1 MRGQN
6 RDEETGRAGAEV
18 RTRGSATAVNAHAA
32 GIHLLQQAAGNHS
45 VAWLLG
51 AGATPVVQR
60 CGAERCGD
68 ECAGHDGVGT
78 VRDAPAVQREGDA
91 GAPDAGPS
99 DAGKPAADAGAG
111 GSSIIYLTVRD
122 PSIGL
127 GGQVVPDLAALK
139 ARIKARQQA
148 GDWTLVIAIHGS
160 LNRLAAQAP
169 PDFSKDA
176 VYYGEPEI
184 KGLFGGDPDFVK
196 WRDAFGPRKVVLL
209 GCQVGA
215 TFEQVVADNL
225 SRGGSGLR
233 AQGLGEHCKPITSTQ
248 IVSWGETGKEKPV
261 KTRADYSHYS
271 DADKAG
277 IVDEL
282 RKLNEKWGYLGMP
295 PVSNGD
301 LLRFYFDEEPKG
313 AWALVEVH
321 KDVNGTL
328 TPLGVPYWNRMAN
341 STFLQSCSM
350 GVGTLRPRATP

>member
-6 RDEETGRAGAEV
+6 RDEEAGRAGAEL
-18 RTRGSATAVNAHAA
+18 RTRGSSTAAGAHAA
-32 GIHLLQQAAGNHS
+32 GIHLLQRAAGNQS

-51 AGATPVVQR
+51 AGATPVAQR
-60 CGAERCGD
+60 CGGGGCCD
-68 ECAGHDGVGT
+68 ECAGLDGTGEVT
-78 VRDAPAVQREGDA
+78 DAPPVQREGDA

-99 DAGKPAADAGAG
+99 DAGKPAGDAGAG
-111 GSSIIYLTVRD
+111 AGGPSITYLTVRD

-139 ARIKARQQA
+139 ARIKARQQT

-160 LNRLAAQAP
+160 QNRLAAQAP
-169 PDFSKDA
+169 PDFLKDA

-184 KGLFGGDPDFVK
+184 KALFGGDPDFVK
-196 WRDAFGPRKVVLL
+196 WRDAFGPRRVVLL

-233 AQGLGEHCKPITSTQ
+233 TQGLGEHCKPITSTQ
-248 IVSWGETGKEKPV
+248 VVSWGETNKEKPV
-261 KTRADYSHYS
+261 KTRADYSRYN

-277 IVDEL
+277 ILDEL
-282 RKLNEKWGYLGMP
+282 RKLNEKWGYLGMS

-313 AWALVEVH
+313 RA
-321 KDVNGTL
+321 G
-328 TPLGVPYWNRMAN
+328 PSSR
-341 STFLQSCSM
+341 STRTS
-350 GVGTLRPRATP
+350 TAP